1 MPRTKPAAKKPQHL
15 PLIVDCPAGAKDN
28 PALTGAGTPQTIT
41 LQLIAKSGQIY
52 LLPLSELAALRIT
65 GALVEW
71 EPVKS
76 RLEAGNDD

>member
-1 MPRTKPAAKKPQHL
+1 MPSKKPAGTKPQHL
-15 PLIVDCPAGAKDN
+15 PLIVDCPAGAMDN

-76 RLEAGNDD
+76 RLEVRNVD